1 MTSFFNTISSYIE
14 KIQAFFET
22 LYDNIKMA
30 IAELQYWVSLLP
42 PALIVSAVVI
52 VVLLVVF
59 RILGR

>member
-1 MTSFFNTISSYIE
+1 MTSFFNTISSYID
-14 KIQAFFET
+14 KIETFFET

-30 IAELQYWVSLLP
+30 IAELQYWINLLP
-42 PALIVSAVVI
+42 PALVVSAVVI